1 MEAAKTEP
9 IKPTDWVLLFAIG
22 SQKARG
28 FKQQFVLRDN
38 EHAQQVIDRTK
49 ARLGATQLLIDY
61 EHQSTHTETNGQPAP
76 AAGWV
81 QELAIKQS
89 PDTPGIYG
97 RVTWNKEAERMIQ
110 GKEYRYISPVFMC
123 NAQTGEVLYF
133 KSVGLTNTPA
143 MDLILWK
150 EPQQESEIVTMKEIA
165 LSVGLPEAASQEE
178 ITTAIIALRAKSES
192 LANAPSSTPV
202 PALPPP
208 APITPTNEREKELEN
223 QIIALRSKIAE
234 EAVNGAIIAGQLTP
248 AQRDGAL
255 VMAKASLED
264 FRKFVAA
271 SAVTALLKTSHATA
285 TAPPIGAAVITDT
298 AANNI
303 TNADREVM
311 ARMGLEE
318 ADFKLARSQNG
329 KVKVLNY
336 GSDEFAA
343 KLEQGE

>member
-1 MEAAKTEP
+1 M
-9 IKPTDWVLLFAIG
+9 VM
-22 SQKARG
+22 
-28 FKQQFVLRDN
+28 
-38 EHAQQVIDRTK
+38 RT
-49 ARLGATQLLIDY
+49 
-61 EHQSTHTETNGQPAP
+61 P
-76 AAGWV
+76 
-81 QELAIKQS
+81 S
-89 PDTPGIYG
+89 PCD
-97 RVTWNKEAERMIQ
+97 RMIQ

-150 EPQQESEIVTMKEIA
+150 EPQQESEIMTMKEIA
-165 LSVGLPEAASQEE
+165 ISVGLPEAASQEE

-192 LANAPSSTPV
+192 AANAPSSAPV

-208 APITPTNEREKELEN
+208 APVAPYAPTNERERELEN

-285 TAPPIGAAVITDT
+285 IADNYWDDCLRWLKFMALSLHSVPFAQYVI
-298 AANNI
+298 
-303 TNADREVM
+303 
-311 ARMGLEE
+311 
-318 ADFKLARSQNG
+318 
-329 KVKVLNY
+329 LNSKY
-336 GSDEFAA
+336 
-343 KLEQGE
+343 